1 MTLPDVLMLGM
12 AVLGGA
18 AALLVV
24 TSRNVV
30 HSALF
35 LVVALLSVAGA
46 FLALGAEFLAWAQ
59 VLVYVGAVV
68 ILILFGLMLTRA
80 PIGPMAQHNELGKA
94 LPIAVSGGFFAVLIT
109 LIFGSF
115 GDTTLELVPVS
126 PGMLGEVLYIPWAL
140 PFMALGFLLTVA
152 LIGAVVLARREEGE
166 GPLPEPDPELADV
179 SREPVPTD
187 ASTNPGVSAPSE
199 EPAPVTGEVTR

>member
-1 MTLPDVLMLGM
+1 MTLPDVMMLAM
-12 AVLGGA
+12 AIIGGA

-30 HSALF
+30 HSALL
-35 LVVALLSVAGA
+35 LVVTLLAVAGT
-46 FLALGAEFLAWAQ
+46 FLTLGAEFVAWAQ

-94 LPIAVSGGFFAVLIT
+94 LPIAVSGGLFAVLVV

-115 GDTTLELVPVS
+115 GGESIELVPVS
-126 PGMLGEVLYIPWAL
+126 PAALGEVLYVGWAL

-152 LIGAVVLARREEGE
+152 LIGAVVIARREEGE
-166 GPLPEPDPELADV
+166 GPLPEPDPEFAEL

-187 ASTNPGVSAPSE
+187 ASTQPGVSEPAE
-199 EPAPVTGEVTR
+199 EPAQSGEGVRA